1 MANDTARY
9 PLITKPASTLA
20 EILAANVAELR
31 IKQGLSKQMFAL
43 MTGISRPMLNR
54 IESGEA
60 DTRLSYVQRIADA
73 LGVEPTYL
81 LTPHS
86 NQ

>member
-9 PLITKPASTLA
+9 PLITKPASSLAQTLA
-20 EILAANVAELR
+20 TNVTTLR
-31 IKQGLSKQMFAL
+31 SQQGLNKQMFAL
-43 MTGISRPMLNR
+43 MAGISRPMLNR

-81 LTPHS
+81 LTPH
-86 NQ
+86 NAE

>member
-9 PLITKPASTLA
+9 PLITKPASSLAQTLA
-20 EILAANVAELR
+20 TNVTALR
-31 IKQGLSKQMFAL
+31 SQQGLSKQMFAL
-43 MTGISRPMLNR
+43 MAGISRPMLNR

-81 LTPHS
+81 LTPHDAE
-86 NQ
+86 

>member
-1 MANDTARY
+1 MATNVTA
-9 PLITKPASTLA
+9 
-20 EILAANVAELR
+20 LR
-31 IKQGLSKQMFAL
+31 SQQGLSKQMFAL
-43 MTGISRPMLNR
+43 MAGISRPMLNR

-81 LTPHS
+81 LTPHDAE
-86 NQ
+86 

>member
-9 PLITKPASTLA
+9 PLITKPASSLAQTLA
-20 EILAANVAELR
+20 TNVTTLR
-31 IKQGLSKQMFAL
+31 SKQGLNKQMFAL
-43 MTGISRPMLNR
+43 MAGISRPMLNR

-81 LTPHS
+81 LTPHDAE
-86 NQ
+86 